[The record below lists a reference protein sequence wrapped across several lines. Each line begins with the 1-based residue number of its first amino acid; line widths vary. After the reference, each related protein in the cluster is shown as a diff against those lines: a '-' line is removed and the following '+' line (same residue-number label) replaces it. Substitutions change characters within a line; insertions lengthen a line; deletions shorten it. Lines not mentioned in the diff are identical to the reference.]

1 MEHSTAMPP
10 RIKGSWVLIQAPTES
25 EAVGLLQRDPFTTG
39 KVWGW
44 DKAQILCVRSG
55 LRVPF
60 VKESVQKALEKAQ
73 KDEGKRVD

>member
-1 MEHSTAMPP
+1 MFMERSAGMPP
-10 RIKGSWVLIQAPTES
+10 HILGSWVLLQAPTKS
-25 EAVGLLQRDPFTTG
+25 EAVRLLQRDPFTTG

-73 KDEGKRVD
+73 GLKES

>member
-1 MEHSTAMPP
+1 MFTEHSAGMPP
-10 RIKGSWVLIQAPTES
+10 HILGSWVLLQAPTES

-39 KVWGW
+39 EVWEW
-44 DKAQILCVRSG
+44 DKAQILCVKSG

-73 KDEGKRVD
+73 GLEKS